1 MLNVEIKNCA
11 QMLNSFLLC
20 AIFIARHTT
29 ISLFVAIFVPWNSP
43 VPSSII
49 TRASFERLQLIRH
62 SPVDE
67 RQNDILTVRQL

>member
-1 MLNVEIKNCA
+1 
-11 QMLNSFLLC
+11 MLNSFLLR

-49 TRASFERLQLIRH
+49 TRAIF
-62 SPVDE
+62 
-67 RQNDILTVRQL
+67 